1 MKKPRY
7 RHRNPSALL
16 LIGGA
21 ALCAACSPMRQQVDA
36 NPGGYIV
43 SSYSH
48 RGATDGD
55 GSQVFA
61 MSTNPVPGGIESGT
75 VYLESEN
82 GSDYAISNTYA
93 HPSYRESS
101 FANMNTGG
109 WSTYSAQHGRLFLN
123 APGSLNNHLIVLTP
137 PPRPPASRNPG
148 SAGMPSAASSSRM
161 PRSSMSRPSP
171 RAQASRAMAPPRAP
185 TSSHSSGQHGR
196 IYKR

>member
-1 MKKPRY
+1 MTKRRY
-7 RHRNPSALL
+7 RHRTPSALL
-16 LIGGA
+16 LVGA
-21 ALCAACSPMRQQVDA
+21 ATLCAACAPMRQQVDA

-48 RGATDGD
+48 SGATDGD

-82 GSDYAISNTYA
+82 GSDYSISNTYA

-101 FANMNTGG
+101 FARMSTGG

-123 APGSLNNHLIVLTP
+123 APGSINNHLIVLTP
-137 PPRPPASRNPG
+137 PPRPPASRYQG
-148 SAGMPSAASSSRM
+148 SGGMPPAASSSRM
-161 PRSSMSRPSP
+161 PRPSMSRPSP
-171 RAQASRAMAPPRAP
+171 RAQASRAMAPPRRAP
-185 TSSHSSGQHGR
+185 SPTAGDAGR